1 MYHPQVLKNKLPA
14 KDALLNGLAF
24 PQTHRTILHVAVMCG
39 FAKTAKELVNRGV
52 CARLCFCVS
61 VCMHACEMYASEH
74 ICTYMYDV

>member
-52 CARLCFCVS
+52 FL
-61 VCMHACEMYASEH
+61 
-74 ICTYMYDV
+74 DVYVYYV

>member
-52 CARLCFCVS
+52 CLHVY
-61 VCMHACEMYASEH
+61 VY
-74 ICTYMYDV
+74 YV